1 MKPAALA
8 TSRKIIAVHSKS
20 FALSSRLLPRQARD
34 RAVVVYAWCRRADD
48 AVDLAGKGDSHA
60 ALSALRAELD
70 TIYAGSTQQD
80 PILEAFQQVVGE
92 RAIPRH
98 YPDELLAGLAMD
110 ADGMRYDTL
119 PQLLHY
125 CYRVAGTVGL
135 MMCHVLGVRDEV
147 ATRHAVHLGVAMQLT
162 NICRDVGEDW
172 QRGRLYLPVEM
183 LGQHDCAWIVEVRG
197 QAFPAR
203 ARAAVAP
210 VIAALLGIAD
220 EYYRSGDAGLP
231 MLGWRCSVA
240 IRTARQVYSSI
251 GARVRAQACDPLAGR
266 AFVPTAAKL
275 VLAGRAAAVSMR
287 GAFDSRRGLGSPAVP
302 RRVVR
307 AEDALP
313 LHADA
318 MVASVTHS
326 YGSPS

>member
-1 MKPAALA
+1 MKSAALA

-48 AVDLAGKGDSHA
+48 AVDLATTGDSHV
-60 ALSALRAELD
+60 ALRALRAELD
-70 TIYAGSTQQD
+70 AIYGGGSLQD

-92 RAIPRH
+92 RGIPRL

-110 ADGMRYDTL
+110 ANGMRYDTL
-119 PQLLHY
+119 HQLLHY

-135 MMCHVLGVRDEV
+135 MMCHVLGVRDEA

-172 QRGRLYLPVEM
+172 QRGRLYLPVEK
-183 LGQHDCAWIVEVRG
+183 LRQHDCAWIADLRG
-197 QAFPAR
+197 RPFPAH
-203 ARAAVAP
+203 ARTAVAP
-210 VIAALLGIAD
+210 VIAALLGLAD

-231 MLGWRCSVA
+231 LLDWRCRVA
-240 IRTARQVYSSI
+240 IRTARQVYSHI
-251 GARVRAQACDPLAGR
+251 GARVRAQACDPLAER

-275 VLAGRAAAVSMR
+275 VLLGRAAAASMR
-287 GAFDSRRGLGSPAVP
+287 DAFDSRRTGTLGSPVAP
-302 RRVVR
+302 RRVVHVG
-307 AEDALP
+307 DALP
-313 LHADA
+313 LHCEAK
-318 MVASVTHS
+318 VSI
-326 YGSPS
+326 

>member
-20 FALSSRLLPRQARD
+20 FALSSRLLPPLARD

-48 AVDLAGKGDSHA
+48 AVDLMTTGDSHA
-60 ALSALRAELD
+60 ALHSLRSELD
-70 TIYAGSTQQD
+70 AIYAGSPLQD

-92 RAIPRH
+92 RGIPRL
-98 YPDELLAGLAMD
+98 YPDELIAGLAMD
-110 ADGMRYDTL
+110 ADGRRYDTL

-172 QRGRLYLPVEM
+172 QRRRLYLPVEM
-183 LGQHDCAWIVEVRG
+183 LRQHDCAWIADLGG
-197 QAFPAR
+197 QPFPAR
-203 ARAAVAP
+203 ARTAVAP
-210 VIAALLGIAD
+210 VIAALLAIAD
-220 EYYRSGDAGLP
+220 DYYRSGDAGLP
-231 MLGWRCSVA
+231 LLDWRSSVA
-240 IRTARQVYSSI
+240 IRTARQVYSHI

-275 VLAGRAAAVSMR
+275 VLAGRAAAASVR
-287 GAFDSRRGLGSPAVP
+287 LAFESRRGLGSPVVP
-302 RRVVR
+302 RRVVH
-307 AEDALP
+307 ADDVLP
-313 LHADA
+313 LTGE
-318 MVASVTHS
+318 ASVSSAIYSHRS
-326 YGSPS
+326 SS